1 MSYCGSLWATAAR
14 PALLLSFH
22 KALNDEPDTPGK
34 EALMTRTPN
43 ATIGLA
49 TLCTFLLLTFA
60 VPLSADQGKAKGHAK
75 HAEKREEKEKVR
87 FQGLDRDNNGVIT
100 RVEWRGND
108 ASFANRDWNHD
119 GVLSGDEMKPGAI
132 RPAARRPVLNR
143 TTAASTTPTPRGSG
157 TDPDGPVFARLDANH
172 DGVLTRAEWPD
183 GRFSAVDF
191 NHDGVLSPYEYGV
204 GR

>member
-1 MSYCGSLWATAAR
+1 
-14 PALLLSFH
+14 
-22 KALNDEPDTPGK
+22 
-34 EALMTRTPN
+34 MTRSLN
-43 ATIGLA
+43 AATGLA
-49 TLCTFLLLTFA
+49 TLFCAFLLLTFA
-60 VPLSADQGKAKGHAK
+60 VPVSANQGKAKGHAK
-75 HAEKREEKEKVR
+75 HAEKREQKEDKKEDKKAEKAASKAPAVPSRGGTR

-100 RVEWRGND
+100 RGEWRGDN

-132 RPAARRPVLNR
+132 RPAVPRRISNP
-143 TTAASTTPTPRGSG
+143 TAATSTTPTPRGSG

-172 DGVLTRAEWPD
+172 DGVLTHAEWPD